1 MSDDTKLSDL
11 LDEIGSRLPADK
23 IPNIIPVVNR
33 AIMILAKRLYVLESD
48 LVTDELA
55 MSIFASVAYTAS
67 TIAFVSG
74 GDAGPDTI
82 TDSSNQFVVEGFVA
96 GMPIYTNC
104 VGNTGTVKIESVTD
118 GTITLRST
126 DKVTATVAGSSYTI
140 TSRDNYGYL
149 PANFLGFLSKPYIQ
163 GTTQMLT
170 GPPNKETEIEY
181 STGSAGLPCYQKL
194 RGDRLKVI
202 PGTSANI
209 VIEGDYWVKPTK
221 LTTLDDYVPFSGLF
235 DDVIQD
241 YIVAVLMAGPSG
253 TVELKSILLDAV
265 DLIVKKREK
274 KAPTQM
280 APGINWEDMRE

>member
-23 IPNIIPVVNR
+23 IPNIIPAVNR
-33 AIMILAKRLYVLESD
+33 AIMILAKRLYILESD

-55 MSIFASVAYTAS
+55 MSIFASVAYTAA

-82 TDSSNQFVVEGFVA
+82 TDSASQFVAEGFVA

-104 VGNTGTVKIESVTD
+104 SGNTETVKAESVAD
-118 GTITLRST
+118 GTITLRNT
-126 DKVTATVAGSSYTI
+126 DKVTAAAAGTAYTI

-149 PANFLGFLSKPYIQ
+149 PDNFMGFLSKPYIH
-163 GTTQMLT
+163 GTTQILT
-170 GPPNKETEIEY
+170 GPPNKETEIDY
-181 STGSAGLPCYQKL
+181 SMTSAGLPRYQKL

-202 PGTSANI
+202 PGTSTDI
-209 VIEGDYWVKPTK
+209 VIDGDYWVKPTK
-221 LTTLDDYVPFSGLF
+221 LTTMDDHIPFSGMF

-241 YIVAVLMAGPSG
+241 YIIAILAAGPSG
-253 TVELKSILLDAV
+253 AAGLKGILVDAV
-265 DLIVKKREK
+265 DLIVSKREK
-274 KAPTQM
+274 KAPVQM
-280 APGINWEDMRE
+280 APGISWEDLRE